1 MSIITKVI
9 ASEVAIKLTAKK
21 QEEINLLRTEL
32 REEFESIY
40 LKTIPSEVLKCYEKF
55 PNYFEARNEVSVS
68 GNGFNY
74 QRLFFTKKLP
84 TSSSHYL
91 PNSVDCES
99 LLKKENAI
107 QDKSKEISKLR
118 TDIEVALFSLRSYKR
133 IIEQFPEAEPFL
145 PEKISNAL
153 AINISDIQSKLK

>member
-21 QEEINLLRTEL
+21 QKEINLLRTEL

-40 LKTIPSEVLKCYEKF
+40 LKTIPTEVLKCFEKF
-55 PNYFEARNEVSVS
+55 PNYFESRNEISVS
-68 GNGFNY
+68 GNGLNW
-74 QRLFFTKKLP
+74 QRLFFTRKLP
-84 TSSSHYL
+84 VNSGTYL
-91 PNSVDCES
+91 PNKVDAES
-99 LLKKENAI
+99 LLKKENNI
-107 QDKSKEISKLR
+107 QDRNKEILKLR
-118 TDIEVALFSLRSYKR
+118 TEIEIALFSLRSYKR
-133 IIEQFPEAEPFL
+133 IIEQFPEAQPFL